1 MKNSKKL
8 QKIADKSLNY
18 LNDEEFL
25 QTLKN
30 NCKSKSQHN
39 SNTPRKQFFKNKWV
53 YLSSF
58 ALVAA
63 VVSCFL
69 FLPPATKEKQY
80 MTENLKSIESS
91 IEELNKEMHYY
102 HIQNNCTVTKYYDA
116 IYDDTLY
123 YSVYYDNDNLE
134 SLKIIIKINNNYNYE
149 FPHAIYNQKIKYK
162 EYDLQYYE
170 TYTNDEDIYIFVSK
184 GEIVT
189 GHEILYIEYQG
200 IGFDANSNFFDL
212 LSQVVA

>member
-30 NCKSKSQHN
+30 NCKSNSQHN
-39 SNTPRKQFFKNKWV
+39 SIKPRKQFFTRKWV

-80 MTENLKSIESS
+80 MAENLKSIESS

-102 HIQNNCTVTKYYDA
+102 QIHNKCTVTKYYDS

-123 YSVYYDNDNLE
+123 YSVYYDIDNLE
-134 SLKIIIKINNNYNYE
+134 SLKIIIKINKNYNYE

-162 EYDLQYYE
+162 EFYLQYYE
-170 TYTNDEDIYIFVSK
+170 NYTIDEDIYFFVSK
-184 GEIVT
+184 GEISSDQ
-189 GHEILYIEYQG
+189 EILYIEYQG

-212 LSQVVA
+212 LSQVIA